1 MISPQEIRTVTFDK
15 IMRGY
20 RPEDVDAFL
29 QQVAQD
35 MEQLANDNAE
45 KEKKLYILAE
55 KIEEYRRDEDNLKTA
70 LLNAQRMGEN
80 VIREAKQKAEAILRE
95 ASIRADTLTRVANEQ
110 VDEQKEELVCLK
122 AEIVRFKNDILRM
135 YKKHIELLS
144 DLPDDDNAVEE
155 PLAPILEEKVA
166 ESQVET
172 KEEPVEAITMAEE
185 EVEPA
190 VESVE
195 VETSVL
201 VEESE
206 NSQFPDLAELYSEKE
221 SVPSEEKI
229 EDDSDDFLSV
239 NEEDDFLNTIFAK
252 KSMKSE
258 EAPQNPSAEKNTFQ
272 GFKGIK
278 FSD

>member
-110 VDEQKEELVCLK
+110 VDEQKEELVRLK
-122 AEIVRFKNDILRM
+122 AEIVRFKNDILGM

-239 NEEDDFLNTIFAK
+239 NEEDDFLNTIFTK